1 MSAIVFLDRDGVLN
15 RCRDAAAGPPL
26 PPRSLSELRLL
37 PGVRRACRLLRDR
50 GYSLVAVTNQPDVA
64 RKTQSRAEV
73 EAMNAWIAEALEL
86 DDIRVCWHDDD
97 DGCECRKPKP
107 GLLQQAAV
115 TAGVDLNGC
124 FMVGD
129 RWRDIEAGNRAGC
142 TTALIGDGYGE
153 TFRSPPNYRAR
164 SLLEVAQWI
173 TSARIRPNRSTT
185 SCERLTVTV
194 GGSR

>member
-1 MSAIVFLDRDGVLN
+1 
-15 RCRDAAAGPPL
+15 
-26 PPRSLSELRLL
+26 
-37 PGVRRACRLLRDR
+37 
-50 GYSLVAVTNQPDVA
+50 VAVTNQPDVA

-86 DDIRVCWHDDD
+86 DDIRVCWHDDE
-97 DGCECRKPKP
+97 DGCQCRKPKP

-153 TFRSPPNYRAR
+153 TFCSPPNYRAR

-173 TSARIRPNRSTT
+173 TSARIRPKDRRQAVN
-185 SCERLTVTV
+185 
-194 GGSR
+194 GSPLP